1 MIDNDIYVIDNVIT
15 EYKQNQIED
24 LFISS
29 KLPWI
34 FFKDIAISDSEIKRL
49 GITKLTPGIGCYI
62 KQDNPKYV
70 NEFLLKETSI
80 IPQSACKA
88 IDKECKEIFNGRA
101 FMHFPLV
108 SELRTEH
115 DNIHIDVKYPHLV
128 CLYYINDSDG
138 DTFLF
143 DKTLNDTPT
152 LLKTTKLEVIKRVTP
167 KKGRVLLFNG
177 NRYHSSSGPT
187 KSVRCVL
194 NFNVSI

>member
-15 EYKQNQIED
+15 KYNQNQIED

-70 NEFLLKETSI
+70 NEFLVKETSI
-80 IPQSACKA
+80 IPQSACKK
-88 IDKECKEIFNGRA
+88 IGKECLEIFNGRS
-101 FMHFPLV
+101 FMHFPLA

-115 DNIHIDVKYPHLV
+115 DNIHVDVKYPHLV
-128 CLYYINDSDG
+128 CLYYVNDSDG
-138 DTFLF
+138 DTFMYNEVHELGSDSIPSDFTLHSRHTPKQGNAVLF
-143 DKTLNDTPT
+143 DGL
-152 LLKTTKLEVIKRVTP
+152 
-167 KKGRVLLFNG
+167 
-177 NRYHSSSGPT
+177 RYHSSSKP
-187 KSVRCVL
+187 KEHSKRIIV
-194 NFNVSI
+194 NIDFF